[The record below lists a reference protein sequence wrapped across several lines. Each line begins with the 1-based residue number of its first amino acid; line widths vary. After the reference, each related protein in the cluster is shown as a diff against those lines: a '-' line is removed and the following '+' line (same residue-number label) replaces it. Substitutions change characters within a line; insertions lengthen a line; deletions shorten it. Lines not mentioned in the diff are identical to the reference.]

1 MIISENINCIYSDVV
16 KYIKN
21 TMSKERLEH
30 TLSVAEECMYFADI
44 FKLSENERHTLYLA
58 ALFHDIT
65 KENTPEEHIEMCR
78 VYNIEYNEA
87 YLSTPALFHA
97 LTGGRYA
104 MEIFPSI
111 CTQEIVDL
119 ISTHTTGCENMSLLQ
134 KILFTADSTE
144 KTRKHKSCIELR
156 NFFRENIKET
166 DPEVLLD
173 RTVIMSLDST
183 ITHLIQTNRP
193 IDPQTVSTRNYL
205 LKQVRL

>member
-1 MIISENINCIYSDVV
+1 MNSKIISYLKENL
-16 KYIKN
+16 
-21 TMSKERLEH
+21 SKQRFEH
-30 TLSVAEECMYFADI
+30 TLSVAEECMYFADV
-44 FKLSENERHTLYLA
+44 FRLSEKERDTLYLA

-65 KENTPEEHIEMCR
+65 KENTPDEHIEMCR

-104 MEIFPSI
+104 AELFPSV
-111 CTQEIVDL
+111 CTDEIINL

-144 KTRKHKSCIELR
+144 KTRQHKSCIELR
-156 NFFRENIKET
+156 NYFRDNLKET

-183 ITHLIQTNRP
+183 IKHLIQTNRP
-193 IDPQTVSTRNYL
+193 IDPQTVNTRNHL
-205 LKQVRL
+205 LKNVRL